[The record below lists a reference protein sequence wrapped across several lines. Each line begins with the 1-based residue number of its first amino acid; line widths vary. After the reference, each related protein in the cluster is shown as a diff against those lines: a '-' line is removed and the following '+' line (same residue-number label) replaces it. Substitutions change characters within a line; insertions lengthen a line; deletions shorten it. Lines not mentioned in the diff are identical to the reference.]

1 MFKKI
6 ALSVALLIGAVVAQ
20 DDGDTCVDTHL
31 YICSLNTCEPGSCTK
46 TTLINDKCQASRTH
60 KCDYKTGVITMKS
73 FLDQDCSG
81 EAFSTNTH
89 TLDKCNEENDIFYIF
104 KQDVD
109 APEEE
114 KKAEKEY
121 GIYISE
127 EEYEKRFS
135 QRWTPDSVNNVLGYG
150 PADRFVPPLY
160 KPTTMLSELDRMFL
174 VLGSLPFMQFFTKS
188 FLTGF
193 ASGDVADGYWY
204 NNAES
209 SGSQAY
215 PHGLSKFYDIY
226 SWDGIW
232 KYIGDWFWL
241 QFSAALSPFTLFIPL
256 NIWIALINGFSLEGV
271 WKILIPMP
279 IAWFFRVTGENGW
292 PMY

>member
-6 ALSVALLIGAVVAQ
+6 AILAMLLGAAVAQ
-20 DDGDTCVDTHL
+20 DDETCVDTYL
-31 YICSLNTCEPGSCTK
+31 YICSLNTCEPASCTK
-46 TTLINDKCQASRTH
+46 TTLISDKCAASRTH
-60 KCDYKTGVITMKS
+60 VCSPDDGKITMKS
-73 FLDQDCSG
+73 FLNRDCSG
-81 EAFSTNTH
+81 EAYSTNIH
-89 TLDKCNEENDIFYIF
+89 TIDKCMEENDIFYVF
-104 KQDVD
+104 KQDT
-109 APEEE
+109 AITEEE
-114 KKAEKEY
+114 KKADKEY
-121 GIYISE
+121 GIYISD

-150 PADRFVPPLY
+150 PADRYVPPLY
-160 KPTTMLSELDRMFL
+160 KPKTILTELDRMFL
-174 VLGSLPFMQFFTKS
+174 TLGSLPFAQFFTKA

-215 PHGLSKFYDIY
+215 PHGLSKFYDVY

-232 KYIGDWFWL
+232 KYIGDWFWF
-241 QFSAALSPFTLFIPL
+241 QFSVALSPFTLFIPL
-256 NIWIALINGFSLEGV
+256 NVWIMIFEGASWEGV
-271 WKILIPMP
+271 WKVLIPLP